1 MTGEPNIDYDAL
13 ALEAMR
19 GLVRTVLM
27 RAAKSGLPGEHHFY
41 ISFDTE
47 APGVTLSKRLKERYP
62 REMTIV
68 LQHRFWDLI
77 VTDERFEVKLSFD
90 SIPER
95 LVVPFAAIKV
105 FFDPSVQYGLRFE
118 DGDGTGEPIETT
130 QPTSGAATGPRAVPR
145 SAPKKPRRARSP
157 RVTVTT
163 LVAVTSTDSHLVAAR
178 PHDAATRNA
187 GPRRHRAATAPLHRH
202 QAHRLRQS
210 GQARQRQRTDPEP
223 RSLPQEISGHGSA
236 FHLVPRREDK
246 ALIDEPDADEHRAE
260 SDEGERAQRA
270 FQPRHVPQEYLEHGQ
285 HDDRR

>member
-19 GLVRTVLM
+19 GLVRTVLV
-27 RAAKSGLPGEHHFY
+27 RTAKTGLPGEHHFY

-118 DGDGTGEPIETT
+118 DGDGTGESIDASQTI
-130 QPTSGAATGPRAVPR
+130 SGAPTGPRAVPR
-145 SAPKKPRRARSP
+145 SAPKKPRNIKKPKNDRD
-157 RVTVTT
+157 T
-163 LVAVTSTDSHLVAAR
+163 LVAVSSNTTPSPPLPMTPR
-178 PHDAATRNA
+178 PVTLT
-187 GPRRHRAATAPLHRH
+187 PVATAPAPATATAATTSDN
-202 QAHRLRQS
+202 QDKPAN
-210 GQARQRQRTDPEP
+210 
-223 RSLPQEISGHGSA
+223 GSA
-236 FHLVPRREDK
+236 QILSLDQFRK
-246 ALIDEPDADEHRAE
+246 K
-260 SDEGERAQRA
+260 
-270 FQPRHVPQEYLEHGQ
+270 
-285 HDDRR
+285 